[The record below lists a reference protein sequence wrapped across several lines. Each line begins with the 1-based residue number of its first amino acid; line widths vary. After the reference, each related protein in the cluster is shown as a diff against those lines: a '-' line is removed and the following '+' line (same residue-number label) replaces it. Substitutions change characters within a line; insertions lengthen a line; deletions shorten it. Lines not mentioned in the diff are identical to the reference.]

1 MFRIYFVYVSYILRV
16 SFVECKERVW
26 LSYEEG
32 CCWLGN
38 GYLFQRGVMPT
49 KNWKLMPGI
58 GRPRTERYSSLK
70 RLLIV
75 PLSDHS
81 AHEQEICF
89 SSVML
94 LI

>member
-1 MFRIYFVYVSYILRV
+1 MLFCFKMSCLIVSLYFVYLSYMVGL
-16 SFVECKERVW
+16 F
-26 LSYEEG
+26 YEEG
-32 CCWLGN
+32 CCWLGK
-38 GYLFQRGVMPT
+38 GYLRQRGVMPT

-75 PLSDHS
+75 PLRDHS
-81 AHEQEICF
+81 AHEQDICF